1 MKIAKTICSSSN
13 DQQWKEWMLVL
24 STYILKLTFCIGG
37 LNVKIVQQSNKL
49 KNQ

>member
-13 DQQWKEWMLVL
+13 DQQWKEWMLV
-24 STYILKLTFCIGG
+24 STYILKLIFWIEG